1 MSVDF
6 NTLAQ
11 QFCDFYYQQ
20 FDQDRSSLGNLYV
33 RIIFIIDL
41 FICLFIYQNTNIQ
54 NHNYNQLIAIQTFLF
69 II

>member
-11 QFCDFYYQQ
+11 QFCDFYYKQ

-33 RIIFIIDL
+33 GIENNPCIFPNHRHFRILTFERTL
-41 FICLFIYQNTNIQ
+41 T
-54 NHNYNQLIAIQTFLF
+54 IAY
-69 II
+69 